1 MRKMTFAF
9 IASISLAIVAP
20 LAAQKETAA
29 QIPGQMDAKRV
40 TAGTYSADPAH
51 TLVGFRVN
59 HFGFNDYFGI
69 FGDASGT
76 LIIDPKKPAAS
87 QVDITIPLTGLTTAS
102 SKLTDHMK
110 SADFLDAAK
119 FSAARFVSTS
129 VKVNGT
135 AAMITGNLTIKGV
148 TKPVTLD
155 ARFTGAGTNPYNKK
169 ATVGFEATTVIKRS
183 DFTVNYGVP
192 AVSDKVELT
201 ITAAFEKA

>member
-1 MRKMTFAF
+1 MRKMTFAL
-9 IASISLAIVAP
+9 IASIPLAIVAP

-29 QIPGQMDAKRV
+29 PLPGQLDTTRV
-40 TAGTYSADPAH
+40 TAGTYAADPAH

-87 QVDITIPLTGLTTAS
+87 KVDISIPITGLTTANA
-102 SKLTDHMK
+102 KLNDHMK

-119 FSAARFVSTS
+119 FSTARFVSAG

-135 AAMITGNLTIKGV
+135 RAIIAGNLTIKGV

-183 DFTVNYGVP
+183 DFAVNYGIP